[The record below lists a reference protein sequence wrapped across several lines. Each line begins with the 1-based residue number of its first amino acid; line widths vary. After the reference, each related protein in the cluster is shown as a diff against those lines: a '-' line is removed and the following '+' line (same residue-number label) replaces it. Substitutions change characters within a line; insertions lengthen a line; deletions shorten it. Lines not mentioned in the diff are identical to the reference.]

1 MVGGEDGDRDRV
13 GGWSG
18 VEIFLLKSE
27 KQRLN
32 GSVGELSTQECYGAA
47 RASERGSEASD
58 GSA

>member
-1 MVGGEDGDRDRV
+1 MEIGI
-13 GGWSG
+13 GWVW

-32 GSVGELSTQECYGAA
+32 GSVGELSTQECYGAG